1 MDWMGGGVEGPMLLP
16 VCYTLVGEPIELDAA
31 AMQWGPSM
39 DEFGAPIGC

>member
-1 MDWMGGGVEGPMLLP
+1 VSKEP
-16 VCYTLVGEPIELDAA
+16 VCYTLGGEPIELDDA